1 VEKGLVGK
9 GVGSGDLESE
19 KKERKKGGVVYT
31 LYLYTEPTKVGRR
44 GMKRGDFPS
53 AVYVAFLLPVSRAAV
68 SPPPSPKG
76 IVESS
81 LNYAR
86 RVLITNNYEC

>member
-1 VEKGLVGK
+1 MYIYIQ
-9 GVGSGDLESE
+9 
-19 KKERKKGGVVYT
+19 RKR
-31 LYLYTEPTKVGRR
+31 EPTKVGRR

-53 AVYVAFLLPVSRAAV
+53 AVYVAFLLPVSSDGGAIIT
-68 SPPPSPKG
+68 PPSGG
-76 IVESS
+76 IVESG

>member
-1 VEKGLVGK
+1 MEEGLVGK

-31 LYLYTEPTKVGRR
+31 LYLSTEPSKVGRW

-53 AVYVAFLLPVSRAAV
+53 AVYVAFLLPVSSVAA
-68 SPPPSPKG
+68 SPPPPPKG

-86 RVLITNNYEC
+86 QVLITNNYEC